1 MGAFD
6 TISGGGL
13 SYSQD
18 RLPAWAIAVDGA
30 SAPIGN
36 LSDQFLALD
45 VGGSSKD
52 HLIQVMKAVEDAE
65 AMIGLQVEE
74 NKQLKDELMRKE
86 KELEQYK
93 LVSTSVKLPSNIP
106 IDEHDVGRYKVHQ
119 STSVIGNESD
129 GFRWAGNGSLADPYG
144 ALNFC
149 QTGAQASE
157 APSLPPSSGD
167 ILYSERIN
175 VDGTLKSFSGLRTG
189 SENSNLSQLAGSSSR
204 SFSPNRHQGEGE
216 YDSRITLPGHRL
228 LPVSDVNSNVLL
240 KQVRER
246 EEEILQLRKH
256 LAAYSVKEE
265 QIRGEKCVLEKR
277 IAYMRAAFDRQQQ
290 DLVEAASKSLS
301 YRQDI
306 MEENVRLSY
315 ALQAAQDE
323 RRTFVSSLMPL
334 LEEYSLQPSII
345 DAQSIVS
352 SLKILFKHLQER
364 LFTTEEK
371 LRESQ
376 YQVAPW
382 HPEIS
387 NNTSFPPQ
395 SPSHLPATP
404 RAPLSKNA
412 LEIVP
417 QAPYSHGQ
425 SPVSSPS
432 NLQTRVDW
440 ETLANQ
446 SHHAAPSRVAMNN
459 LDRENLDRSTPTVSR
474 TSMTQDTST
483 GVNQG
488 VVHHS
493 AESQNQTPSFK
504 EFTPG
509 NVVDD
514 SDAVAFPHG
523 RETSGYWGSGN
534 IPAPDDG
541 NSSYPYLPPVLEEPG
556 SSFSEAAEDEPLPG
570 IDGLQIAGD
579 PFPGRELQ
587 ACGYSING
595 TTSCNF
601 EWVRYLEN
609 GAPNYIEGAKQPKYL
624 VTADDVDT
632 VLAIEVQPLDNRKR
646 KGELV
651 MVLANDGRR
660 ITCDAEMKDQVE
672 RAYRAF
678 HASFEVLIS
687 AGALDIWEPATLAIK
702 RDAYSIK
709 RNGPRGVVVEEK
721 FQPAVAITIPFG
733 QANEFAISSP
743 GGEYLLKAVETGVSR
758 DTIVLT
764 MRMLKMR
771 AVEKRKGRKRGLFF
785 K

>member
-18 RLPAWAIAVDGA
+18 RLPAWAIAVDGG

-45 VGGSSKD
+45 VGGSSND

-65 AMIGLQVEE
+65 AMIGLQMEE

-86 KELEQYK
+86 KELEQY
-93 LVSTSVKLPSNIP
+93 LVSTSVKPPSNIP
-106 IDEHDVGRYKVHQ
+106 IDEQDAGRYK
-119 STSVIGNESD
+119 I
-129 GFRWAGNGSLADPYG
+129 
-144 ALNFC
+144 
-149 QTGAQASE
+149 GAQASE

-175 VDGTLKSFSGLRTG
+175 VDGTLKSFSGLRAG
-189 SENSNLSQLAGSSSR
+189 FENSSLSQLAGSSSR

-216 YDSRITLPGHRL
+216 YDSRITLPRHRL
-228 LPVSDVNSNVLL
+228 LAVSDVNSNVLL
-240 KQVRER
+240 KQDLANKVREH

-334 LEEYSLQPSII
+334 LEEYSLQPSTV

-364 LFTTEEK
+364 LISTEEK

-395 SPSHLPATP
+395 SPSHLPVTP

-446 SHHAAPSRVAMNN
+446 SPHAAPSRVAMNN

-523 RETSGYWGSGN
+523 RENSGSSY
-534 IPAPDDG
+534 PYLDDG

-570 IDGLQIAGD
+570 IDGLQIAGE

-651 MVLANDGRR
+651 TVLANDGRR

-678 HASFEVLIS
+678 HASFEVLLS

-709 RNGPRGVVVEEK
+709 CNGPRGVVVEEK

-733 QANEFAISSP
+733 QANEFAISST
-743 GGEYLLKAVETGVSR
+743 GGEHLLRAVETGVSR

-771 AVEKRKGRKRGLFF
+771 AVEKRKGRRRGLFF